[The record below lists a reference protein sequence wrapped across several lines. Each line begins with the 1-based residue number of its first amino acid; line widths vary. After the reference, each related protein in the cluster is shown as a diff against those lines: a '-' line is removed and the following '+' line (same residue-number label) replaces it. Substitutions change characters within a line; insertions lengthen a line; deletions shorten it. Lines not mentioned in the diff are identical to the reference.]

1 MVADSHPITHPPK
14 TSRNVRRVASLAA
27 VDTTARIIAHTAAHA
42 TLYAVYVFNRWCI
55 ARPRSRVPEWI
66 R

>member
-42 TLYAVYVFNRWCI
+42 TLYAVYVFNR
-55 ARPRSRVPEWI
+55 
-66 R
+66 